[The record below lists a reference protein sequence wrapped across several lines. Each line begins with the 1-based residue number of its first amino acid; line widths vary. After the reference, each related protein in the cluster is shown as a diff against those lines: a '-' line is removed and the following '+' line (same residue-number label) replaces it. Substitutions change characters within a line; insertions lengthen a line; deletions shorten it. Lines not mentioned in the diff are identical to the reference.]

1 MLFRSANLVVNDD
14 STLLTYVKFVGDFH
28 TIGIGALLALIGLF
42 IIVVLHHKNI
52 KGSILIGILAT
63 WILGMICEAI
73 GLYVPDGKE
82 FYSLYPTFR
91 MIDFG
96 AFGTTFGQCF
106 NVDFSGVD
114 ILNFIAVLFA
124 FLFVDIFDTLGTLI
138 GVPPKRI
145 CLMKKENFLASVR
158 LFWQMPS
165 QLRLVLFSEHQ
176 LLLLTL
182 SPPLVLQPVDVPV
195 YLQW

>member
-1 MLFRSANLVVNDD
+1 MFIAFIGLQGANLVVNDD

-73 GLYVPDGKE
+73 GLYVPDGKD

-124 FLFVDIFDTLGTLI
+124 FF
-138 GVPPKRI
+138 
-145 CLMKKENFLASVR
+145 CLST
-158 LFWQMPS
+158 
-165 QLRLVLFSEHQ
+165 FSTCSE
-176 LLLLTL
+176 L
-182 SPPLVLQPVDVPV
+182 
-195 YLQW
+195 

>member
-1 MLFRSANLVVNDD
+1 M
-14 STLLTYVKFVGDFH
+14 
-28 TIGIGALLALIGLF
+28 
-42 IIVVLHHKNI
+42 
-52 KGSILIGILAT
+52 IGILAT

-124 FLFVDIFDTLGTLI
+124 FLFVDISI
-138 GVPPKRI
+138 R
-145 CLMKKENFLASVR
+145 
-158 LFWQMPS
+158 
-165 QLRLVLFSEHQ
+165 SE
-176 LLLLTL
+176 L
-182 SPPLVLQPVDVPV
+182 
-195 YLQW
+195 